1 MTSFTFGCTQ
11 GGKYVMLYYG
21 PNLAA
26 AKYAQDVALLSGAY
40 RYVDLF
46 SNQIPNKIY
55 DHESIA

>member
-1 MTSFTFGCTQ
+1 MISFTFGFTQ
-11 GGKYVMLYYG
+11 GGKYVLLYHG
-21 PNLAA
+21 PSLMA

-46 SNQIPNKIY
+46 PNQIPTKIY